1 MCYDNVEH
9 LEGKKYNA
17 LGAGRGDLVSGG
29 EVHKWSFWPM
39 EKISKVQER
48 EQQSEGYVQSV
59 EWSTPLPRSVKCDV
73 DAAFFEN
80 VMEMDIGICIRDE

>member
-1 MCYDNVEH
+1 
-9 LEGKKYNA
+9 
-17 LGAGRGDLVSGG
+17 
-29 EVHKWSFWPM
+29 M

-80 VMEMDIGICIRDE
+80 VMEMDIGICVGCVVASSSSKGCTAALHGHARRWWQ